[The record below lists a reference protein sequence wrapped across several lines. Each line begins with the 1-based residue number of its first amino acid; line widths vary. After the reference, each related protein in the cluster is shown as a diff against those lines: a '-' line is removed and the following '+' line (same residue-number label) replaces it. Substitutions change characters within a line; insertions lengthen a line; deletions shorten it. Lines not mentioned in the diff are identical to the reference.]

1 MDEINDIFKFKTKQL
16 KNIFLRVILLI
27 KNMLSHAPGKWFSY
41 ESMKFNVMG
50 KPVVIGKVVIK
61 QF

>member
-27 KNMLSHAPGKWFSY
+27 KNMLSHAPGK
-41 ESMKFNVMG
+41 
-50 KPVVIGKVVIK
+50 
-61 QF
+61 